1 MSWSEK
7 VSKEQEAMKVQM
19 RANDDDAVVDNAVD
33 AVEDCA
39 DMVIMTTKALKVWEE
54 MRAVLPEEV
63 TKDWGHFVEIFGR
76 FFQPFLFPLIIV
88 FVTSRSNNS
97 GVFQVYGEWFHNQ
110 LLGGELEQCHG
121 EGVGDLGMGTL
132 SRPEHPRSLLLPHCK
147 GHLERVETGGA
158 QS

>member
-76 FFQPFLFPLIIV
+76 FFSAFPFPPQYRLCNKSF
-88 FVTSRSNNS
+88 
-97 GVFQVYGEWFHNQ
+97 
-110 LLGGELEQCHG
+110 
-121 EGVGDLGMGTL
+121 
-132 SRPEHPRSLLLPHCK
+132 
-147 GHLERVETGGA
+147 
-158 QS
+158 